1 MTNITGLGLW
11 ENSDYVVNNGNIR
24 AKEMYSAFYMF
35 I

>member
-1 MTNITGLGLW
+1 MINIIGLGFW

-24 AKEMYSAFYMF
+24 VKEMYFVFYMF